1 VRGGAPGSHL
11 SAAAKRKLQRAYK
24 KRILMIQESMM
35 LPQLND
41 ALQAELR
48 EFTSRGMALLG
59 GHADIVG
66 GDARDGNSSAAR
78 VRRQPS
84 IVEAVRDDGL
94 HRFSQSTVHGKL
106 VHECRLWA
114 QEEEMSGPGLAP
126 APAART
132 PAPPAVPAQSPSS
145 SSSCGSGSA
154 SSSSS
159 SDEEEE
165 EPSDSELTDGQFDEV
180 HFIEQRQGI
189 FSFWQ
194 SPQKIKL
201 RFRYADDAAHRAAA
215 FGRKHKFSASQTTD
229 ICNFILACQQRA
241 ATSTVGGDAS
251 GSGVAAAAAHGRDGE
266 AAARSSGDAPE
277 EVVSEVLVLEDVM
290 NENEEGGGA
299 ENFFV
304 LPFKGLELRYGLSE
318 DPFVAARKFV
328 KENALAQQDLELI
341 SEQLFAWRQQALRG

>member
-1 VRGGAPGSHL
+1 MDESQPSTTTLSTTVWKRTVRGERLPVRVHFGLSEPPTAIARRVCDANALGERDYASIVRYLERMHVCML
-11 SAAAKRKLQRAYK
+11 RSSSAAA
-24 KRILMIQESMM
+24 SP
-35 LPQLND
+35 LP
-41 ALQAELR
+41 
-48 EFTSRGMALLG
+48 SP
-59 GHADIVG
+59 
-66 GDARDGNSSAAR
+66 AAR
-78 VRRQPS
+78 TPPPMATR
-84 IVEAVRDDGL
+84 
-94 HRFSQSTVHGKL
+94 TVT
-106 VHECRLWA
+106 A
-114 QEEEMSGPGLAP
+114 AAAAP

-165 EPSDSELTDGQFDEV
+165 EPSDSELSDGQFDEV